1 MEKMQKMKKI
11 RSDLRELRKLSHAI
25 TAQLELKHR
34 YEERRAYLVS
44 LASFD
49 VYLEIERIDAILATL
64 KIEDSI
70 KRAGELELEYMK
82 AIGKLGII
90 DKTIIIDGYLNGVPY
105 WKIGKK
111 LGYSEDGIKKRA
123 SRALDKLTEML

>member
-1 MEKMQKMKKI
+1 MEKMQKIQKI

-25 TAQLELKHR
+25 TTQLELKR
-34 YEERRAYLVS
+34 RLEERRAYLKGLGS
-44 LASFD
+44 LDAMI
-49 VYLEIERIDAILATL
+49 EIERIDAILASL

-70 KRAGELELEYMK
+70 KRAGELELAYME

-90 DKTIIIDGYLNGVPY
+90 DRTVVIDGYLNGVPF

-123 SRALDKLTEML
+123 ARALDKLAEML

>member
-1 MEKMQKMKKI
+1 MEKMQKIQKI

-25 TAQLELKHR
+25 TTQLELKHR
-34 YEERRAYLVS
+34 HEERRAYLKGLGS
-44 LASFD
+44 LD
-49 VYLEIERIDAILATL
+49 VMIEIERIDAILASL

-70 KRAGELELEYMK
+70 KRAGELELAYME

-90 DKTIIIDGYLNGVPY
+90 DRTVVIDGYLNGVPF

-123 SRALDKLTEML
+123 ARALDKLAEML